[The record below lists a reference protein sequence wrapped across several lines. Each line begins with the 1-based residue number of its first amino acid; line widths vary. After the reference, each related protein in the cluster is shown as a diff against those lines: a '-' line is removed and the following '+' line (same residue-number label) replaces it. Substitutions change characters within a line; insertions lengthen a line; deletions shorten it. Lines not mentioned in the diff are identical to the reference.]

1 MGARPVNYPRVRD
14 EFETIK
20 KVLKGFSLARYG
32 DGELKIMG
40 GKGYVREA
48 GSAELTAELTEAFQ
62 SPDPMCLVGI
72 PTMHPDG
79 PKHESWLRHEA
90 RFLRYLKPKQT
101 YYSAF
106 VTRPDSAPWI
116 ACDEYVRLVQRIWL
130 GKRAVVLC
138 EATGS
143 MRLAVAKGAA
153 SVEHIVC
160 PRHEAYS
167 QIDRLEAAI
176 VKAAPDV
183 AILSAG
189 PTASCLANRLAR
201 RGIHAVDLGSAGNF
215 LARRL

>member
-1 MGARPVNYPRVRD
+1 MKYPRVRD

-20 KVLKGFSLARYG
+20 KVLKGFSLSRFG

-40 GKGYVREA
+40 GKGYSREV
-48 GSAELTAELTEAFQ
+48 GSSKLTDELNEAFQ

-72 PTMHPDG
+72 PTMCPDG
-79 PKHESWLRHEA
+79 PKYQNWLRHEA
-90 RFLRYLKPKQT
+90 RFLRYLQPKRN

-116 ACDEYVRLVQRIWL
+116 ACDEYVRQVQKIWA

-138 EATGS
+138 EASGS

-160 PRHEAYS
+160 PSHEAYS
-167 QIDRLEAAI
+167 QIDRLESAI
-176 VKAAPDV
+176 VKASPEV